1 MRLVIIGGSDAGISA
16 ALRARELAP
25 ETEISVILADE
36 FPNYSICGLPFF
48 LSGETPEAKQ
58 LAHRTEFEGLHLL
71 KGHTAVAIDSKRK
84 TVLVENNEGQRREV
98 GFDQLVIGTGAEP
111 VTPPISGFRTPGVY
125 PLHTMDHSFAVKRH
139 LEEKNPRTAVVVGA
153 GYIGVE
159 MADALTVRGLS
170 VTLIGR
176 SKAVL
181 PTVDADLGR
190 LVDEEF
196 RRNGVEVVNETE
208 VRSIKA
214 EGSQLRLMAASGFE
228 KTADLVLVAVGV
240 KPTTNLAASAGIAVG
255 KRGAICVD
263 RHMGTDIGNI
273 YAAGDCAETWHR
285 LLNRYTYLP
294 LGTTSHKQGR
304 VAGENAVGGNREF
317 QGSVGT
323 QVVKVFNLAIA
334 RTGLREEEAREAG
347 FDPFTREVTVWD
359 HKDYYPGAHK
369 IVIRVTGDLR
379 TGRLLGAQL
388 IGHWQAQVSK
398 RVDIFAAAL
407 FTGMQV
413 DDINDLDLSYT
424 PPLSSPWD
432 PVQLASQA
440 WSAGAR
446 AAQKETA
453 QSSSR

>member
-25 ETEISVILADE
+25 NTDICVVLADE

-48 LSGETPEAKQ
+48 LSGETPDAKQ
-58 LAHRTEFEGLHLL
+58 LAHRTEFDGIRLL
-71 KGHTAVAIDSKRK
+71 KNHSALGIDTKRK
-84 TVLVENNEGQRREV
+84 IALVQDREGQSREI
-98 GFDQLVIGTGAEP
+98 GYDQLVIGTGAGP
-111 VTPPISGFRTPGVY
+111 ITPPISGFPMPGVY

-159 MADALTVRGLS
+159 MADALTVRGLE
-170 VTLIGR
+170 VTLVG
-176 SKAVL
+176 SHKAVL
-181 PTVDADLGR
+181 PTVDADLGA
-190 LVDEEF
+190 LVEEEF
-196 RRNGVEVVNETE
+196 GRHGVKVVNETE
-208 VRSIKA
+208 IRSIKT
-214 EGSQLRLMAASGFE
+214 EGAQIRLSAPSGFE
-228 KTADLVLVAVGV
+228 KTADLVVVAVGV
-240 KPTTNLAASAGIAVG
+240 KPATALATSAGIPTG
-255 KRGAICVD
+255 KRGAIRVNRAMRTELED
-263 RHMGTDIGNI
+263 I

-323 QVVKVFNLAIA
+323 QVVKVFDLAIA
-334 RTGLREEEAREAG
+334 RTGLREAEARDTG
-347 FDPFTREVTVWD
+347 FAPFSAEVKAWD
-359 HKDYYPGAHK
+359 HKAYYPGAHE
-369 IVIRVTGDLR
+369 IHIRVTGDER
-379 TGRLLGAQL
+379 SGRLLGAQI

-407 FTGMQV
+407 FGGMKV

-432 PVQLASQA
+432 PVQMAAQA
-440 WSAGAR
+440 WSSDVS
-446 AAQKETA
+446 KEFHA
-453 QSSSR
+453 VGQSS